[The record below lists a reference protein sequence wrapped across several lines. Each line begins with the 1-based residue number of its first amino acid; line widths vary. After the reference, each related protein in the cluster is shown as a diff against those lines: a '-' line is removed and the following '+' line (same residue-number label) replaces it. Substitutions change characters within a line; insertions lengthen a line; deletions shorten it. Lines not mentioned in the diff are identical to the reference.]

1 VFAAIAAERAT
12 SPFAMVYLV
21 PIPLRSSDQ
30 ARLRQ
35 IDGVTCVS
43 PDVSPRVLRNAIH
56 AATTHDVS
64 EGAEI
69 IDLGQVLREQRQPL
83 RILVAEDNAT
93 NQAIIRKLLE
103 TAGHTVLLASNGEE
117 ALDLYEQESPE
128 LAVLDFN
135 MPERNGL
142 EVCTA
147 IRTMEPT
154 GTRLPIIIL
163 SASVTVEARDRARKA
178 GADEFVGKP
187 FEAANLLQVIDRL
200 ARRAGRGYQVRPKAT
215 APIVASIALL
225 DQSRVQEV
233 STSHPTQ
240 RS

>member
-1 VFAAIAAERAT
+1 
-12 SPFAMVYLV
+12 
-21 PIPLRSSDQ
+21 
-30 ARLRQ
+30 
-35 IDGVTCVS
+35 
-43 PDVSPRVLRNAIH
+43 LRNAIH

-69 IDLGQVLREQRQPL
+69 IDLSQVLKEQRQPL

-93 NQAIIRKLLE
+93 NQAIVRKLLE
-103 TAGHTVLLASNGEE
+103 SAGHTVLLSSNGEE
-117 ALDLYEQESPE
+117 ALDLYEQERPE

-154 GTRLPIIIL
+154 GTRLPVIIL
-163 SASVTVEARDRARKA
+163 SASVTVEARDRARHA

-215 APIVASIALL
+215 TPIVASIALL
-225 DQSRVQEV
+225 DQSRVEEV
-233 STSHPTQ
+233 KNIASDSTFLTQ
-240 RS
+240 LVSGFRGDMEHF